1 MDGTSGGGASGVGGG
16 GVLWRSRAGA
26 IEVVLVRH
34 RATGRWELP
43 KGKAEAGEAPSD
55 TARREVAEEAGLDCR
70 LVEYLG
76 EVHFRDGD
84 RWRAVRYWLMELVDD
99 RPEPRPR
106 EGTEIAEARW
116 SEIGGTRSP
125 ACQPYDALV
134 LTRVAEVLAR
144 RGVALPAEPVPAG
157 NCWRLVRD
165 ADPGGRWV
173 AEGEAGEVVA
183 RLAPVDMSP
192 GPECAT
198 VVVPSGGWVAGTAAG
213 EVCS

>member
-1 MDGTSGGGASGVGGG
+1 M
-16 GVLWRSRAGA
+16 LWRSRAGA

-55 TARREVAEEAGLDCR
+55 AARREVLEEAGLDCR

-76 EVHFRDGD
+76 EVHFRHYDT
-84 RWRAVRYWLMELVDD
+84 WRAVRYWLMEPNDVHS
-99 RPEPRPR
+99 EPRPR

-116 SEIGGTRSP
+116 SEIGGTRPP

-134 LTRVAEVLAR
+134 LAAVADALAR
-144 RGVALPAEPVPAG
+144 RGIALPAEPVPAG
-157 NCWRLVRD
+157 DGWRLVRD
-165 ADPGGRWV
+165 ADSGGRWV

-183 RLAPVDMSP
+183 RLAPVDVST
-192 GPECAT
+192 GSECAT
-198 VVVPSGGWVAGTAAG
+198 VVVQSGGRLAGTAAG
-213 EVCS
+213 EVRS